1 LGAIIG
7 KKTNTVETNMDTPAS
22 SGGAAPAAAPDP
34 GRDAAPTIAARID
47 RLPPSR
53 TVRNLVVL
61 LSLGGCFEFY
71 DLFLTAYIAPGL
83 FKSGIFTPTTKA
95 FLGFEGIASFV
106 AALFLGLWVGTLF
119 VSWFSDRFGRRP
131 VYTWSLIWYSVAT
144 LIMALQDTAMAIDL
158 WRFIASI
165 GIGVELVNID
175 TYISELA
182 PQARRGS
189 DFALNQFITF
199 SAVPIVAFLGWLL
212 VPRTIAGLDGWR
224 WVAIIGALGAIPI
237 WRIRLR
243 LPESP
248 RWLEQK
254 GRRREADAIL
264 SRIEAQVQR
273 ETGQPLPPPRVVSGE
288 AQQERGRWSEMWQ
301 GVYRQRTVMLVLFN
315 ILQTVGYYGF
325 ASWAPTYLIAKGYD
339 IPKSL
344 LYTFI
349 IAIAYPVS
357 SLIGVSFGDRFERKW
372 LIVVP
377 ALGVASFGL
386 LFANAGSA
394 AGIIVFGILVTF
406 FNNIMSYAFHAYQSE
421 LYPTRIRAQAVGFVY
436 SFSRISAVVSG
447 FVIAHLLKTSGA
459 VGVFTFIAAAMVG
472 VALVIGIMGPRVTRR
487 RLEDIAR

>member
-1 LGAIIG
+1 MSSI
-7 KKTNTVETNMDTPAS
+7 PAS
-22 SGGAAPAAAPDP
+22 GAPVTNAAA
-34 GRDAAPTIAARID
+34 TIAARID

-53 TVRNLVVL
+53 TVRNMVVL

-71 DLFLTAYIAPGL
+71 DLFLTAYIAPGM
-83 FKSGIFTPTTKA
+83 FKSGVFTATTKGL
-95 FLGFEGIASFV
+95 FGFEGIASFV

-119 VSWFSDRFGRRP
+119 VSWFSDRYGRRP
-131 VYTWSLIWYSVAT
+131 VYTWALIWYCLAT
-144 LIMALQDTAMAIDL
+144 LIMAFQQTAMSIDV

-165 GIGVELVNID
+165 AIGVELVNID
-175 TYISELA
+175 TYVSELA

-189 DFALNQFITF
+189 YFAMNQFITF

-212 VPRTIAGLDGWR
+212 VPHTIAGLDGWR
-224 WVAIIGALGAIPI
+224 WVAIIGAVGAIPI
-237 WRIRLR
+237 WFIRLG

-248 RWLEQK
+248 RWLERK
-254 GRRREADAIL
+254 GRVDEANAIL
-264 SRIEAQVQR
+264 QRIETKVQA
-273 ETGQPLPPPRVVSGE
+273 ETGQSLPQPRVVQGE
-288 AQQERGRWSEMWQ
+288 TAAVQGRWSEIWSAA
-301 GVYRQRTVMLVLFN
+301 YRKRTVMLILFN

-357 SLIGVSFGDRFERKW
+357 SLIGTTFGDRFERKW

-377 ALGVASFGL
+377 ALGVALFGL
-386 LFANAGSA
+386 LFANASS
-394 AGIIVFGILVTF
+394 AGIIILFGILVTF
-406 FNNIMSYAFHAYQSE
+406 CNNIMSYAFHAYQSE

-436 SFSRISAVVSG
+436 SFSRISAVISG
-447 FVIAHLLKTSGA
+447 FIIADLLKTSGD

-472 VALVIGIMGPRVTRR
+472 VALVIGILGPKVTQR

>member
-1 LGAIIG
+1 M
-7 KKTNTVETNMDTPAS
+7 KTSTSV
-22 SGGAAPAAAPDP
+22 GGVQPSAAPRP
-34 GRDAAPTIAARID
+34 GHDGAPTIAARID

-53 TVRNLVVL
+53 TMRNMVIL

-83 FKSGIFTPTTKA
+83 FKSGIFTATTKA

-119 VSWFSDRFGRRP
+119 VSWFSDRYGRRP
-131 VYTWSLIWYSVAT
+131 VYTWSLIWYCIAT
-144 LIMALQDTAMAIDL
+144 LIMAFQSTAMSIDI

-165 GIGVELVNID
+165 AIGVELVNID
-175 TYISELA
+175 TYVSELA
-182 PQARRGS
+182 PQAKRGTY
-189 DFALNQFITF
+189 FAMNQFITF

-212 VPRTIAGLDGWR
+212 VPHTLAGLDGWR
-224 WVAIIGALGAIPI
+224 WVAIIGAFGAIPI
-237 WRIRLR
+237 WFIRLR

-254 GRRREADAIL
+254 GRHHAADVIL

-273 ETGQPLPPPRVVSGE
+273 ETGQPLPPPKVVAGE
-288 AQQERGRWSEMWQ
+288 ALPTRGRWSEMWG
-301 GVYRQRTVMLVLFN
+301 GVYRRRTVMLILFN

-357 SLIGVSFGDRFERKW
+357 SLIGATFGDRFERKW

-377 ALGVASFGL
+377 ALGVALFGL
-386 LFANAGSA
+386 LFANAASA
-394 AGIIVFGILVTF
+394 GAIILFGILVTF

-436 SFSRISAVVSG
+436 SFSRISAVISG
-447 FVIAHLLKTSGA
+447 FIIADLLKTSGD

-487 RLEDIAR
+487 RLEDIAH

>member
-1 LGAIIG
+1 M
-7 KKTNTVETNMDTPAS
+7 KTSTSV
-22 SGGAAPAAAPDP
+22 GGVQPSAAPRP
-34 GRDAAPTIAARID
+34 GHDGAPTIAARID

-53 TVRNLVVL
+53 TMRNMVIL

-83 FKSGIFTPTTKA
+83 FKSGIFTATTKA

-119 VSWFSDRFGRRP
+119 VSWFSDRYGRRP
-131 VYTWSLIWYSVAT
+131 VYTWSLIWYCIAT
-144 LIMALQDTAMAIDL
+144 LIMAFQSTAMSIDI

-165 GIGVELVNID
+165 AIGVELVNID
-175 TYISELA
+175 TYVSELA
-182 PQARRGS
+182 PQAKRGTY
-189 DFALNQFITF
+189 FAMNQFITF

-212 VPRTIAGLDGWR
+212 VPHTLAGLDGWR
-224 WVAIIGALGAIPI
+224 WVAIIGAFGAIPI
-237 WRIRLR
+237 WFIRLR

-254 GRRREADAIL
+254 GRHHAADVIL

-273 ETGQPLPPPRVVSGE
+273 ETGQPLPPPKVVAGE
-288 AQQERGRWSEMWQ
+288 ALPTRGRWSEMWG
-301 GVYRQRTVMLVLFN
+301 GVYRRRTVMLILFN

-357 SLIGVSFGDRFERKW
+357 SLIGATFGDRFERKW

-377 ALGVASFGL
+377 ALGVALFGL

-394 AGIIVFGILVTF
+394 AEIIVFGILVTF
-406 FNNIMSYAFHAYQSE
+406 CNNIMSYAFHAYQSE

-436 SFSRISAVVSG
+436 SFSRISAVISG
-447 FVIAHLLKTSGA
+447 FIIADLLKTSGD

-487 RLEDIAR
+487 RLEDIAH

>member
-1 LGAIIG
+1 MRRIPTPDAR
-7 KKTNTVETNMDTPAS
+7 PAS
-22 SGGAAPAAAPDP
+22 AA
-34 GRDAAPTIAARID
+34 TIAARID
-47 RLPPSR
+47 RLPPSK
-53 TVRNLVVL
+53 TVRNMVIL

-83 FKSGIFTPTTKA
+83 FKSGVFTATTKA

-119 VSWFSDRFGRRP
+119 VSWFSDRYGRRP
-131 VYTWSLIWYSVAT
+131 VYTWALVWYCFAT
-144 LIMALQDTAMAIDL
+144 LIMAFQQTAMSIDI
-158 WRFIASI
+158 WRFLASI

-175 TYISELA
+175 TYVSELA
-182 PQARRGS
+182 PQAKRGS
-189 DFALNQFITF
+189 YFAMNQFITF

-212 VPRTIAGLDGWR
+212 VPHHIAGLDGWR

-237 WRIRLR
+237 WFIRLG

-248 RWLEQK
+248 RWLERK
-254 GRRREADAIL
+254 GRAAEADAIL
-264 SRIEAQVQR
+264 QRIETRVQA
-273 ETGQPLPPPRVVSGE
+273 ETGRALPQPQVVPGE
-288 AQQERGRWSEMWQ
+288 TAEAAGRWSEIWSAA
-301 GVYRQRTVMLVLFN
+301 YRQRTAMLIVFN

-357 SLIGVSFGDRFERKW
+357 SLIGTTFGDRVERKW
-372 LIVVP
+372 LIVAP
-377 ALGVASFGL
+377 ALGVALFGL
-386 LFANAGSA
+386 LFAHAGGA
-394 AGIIVFGILVTF
+394 AAIILFGILVTF
-406 FNNIMSYAFHAYQSE
+406 CNNIMSYAFHAYQSE

-436 SFSRISAVVSG
+436 SFSRISAVISG
-447 FVIAHLLKTSGA
+447 FIIADLLKTSGD

-472 VALVIGIMGPRVTRR
+472 VAIVIGVMGPKATQR

>member
-1 LGAIIG
+1 M
-7 KKTNTVETNMDTPAS
+7 NTSTSA
-22 SGGAAPAAAPDP
+22 GGTQPSAAPRP
-34 GRDAAPTIAARID
+34 GHDGAPTIAARID

-53 TVRNLVVL
+53 TMRNMVIL

-83 FKSGIFTPTTKA
+83 FKSGIFTATTKA

-119 VSWFSDRFGRRP
+119 VSWFSDRYGRRP
-131 VYTWSLIWYSVAT
+131 VYTWSLIWYCIAT
-144 LIMALQDTAMAIDL
+144 LIMAFQHTAMQIDV

-165 GIGVELVNID
+165 AIGVELVNID
-175 TYISELA
+175 TYVSELA
-182 PQARRGS
+182 PHAKRGTY
-189 DFALNQFITF
+189 FAMNQFITF

-212 VPRTIAGLDGWR
+212 VPHTIAGLDGWR
-224 WVAIIGALGAIPI
+224 WVAIIGAIGAIPI
-237 WRIRLR
+237 WFIRLR

-254 GRRREADAIL
+254 GRHHAADAIL
-264 SRIEAQVQR
+264 SRIEAQVER
-273 ETGQPLPPPRVVSGE
+273 ETGQTLPAPKAFVGE
-288 AQQERGRWSEMWQ
+288 AEHVKARWSEMWD
-301 GVYRQRTVMLVLFN
+301 GIYRKRTVMLILFN

-357 SLIGVSFGDRFERKW
+357 SLIGASFGDRFERKW

-377 ALGVASFGL
+377 ALGVALFGL
-386 LFANAGSA
+386 LFANANS
-394 AGIIVFGILVTF
+394 AGIIILFGILVTF
-406 FNNIMSYAFHAYQSE
+406 SNNIMSYAFHAYQSE

-436 SFSRISAVVSG
+436 SFSRISAVISG
-447 FVIAHLLKTSGA
+447 FIIASLLKTSGD

-472 VALVIGIMGPRVTRR
+472 VALVIGVMGPRVTQR